1 MFTKKVIRILIDR
14 NLFFWLLRLY
24 RLSSQMSPILF
35 FNRKWSLFLLL
46 RILLA
51 LILFYRLLNNIQATL
66 TLYPIFFDLMFLQ
79 LKIQIERFIN
89 TSRWCNIFYLLYG
102 FLLFL
107 KGNCFYILITSE
119 VEVLVNDKITTQL
132 SELLVS
138 LWKRSSNLNRVLSF
152 LLLK

>member
-89 TSRWCNIFYLLYG
+89 TSRWCNIFYLLYS